1 MTQRILPELIL
12 ASAVC
17 ALAPLA
23 FVAGVAS
30 AAPAAK
36 KAAAVPAAP
45 AGTPIEYSEL
55 EHRVGDHVI
64 VETTLETVRRGTLIK
79 YTNPTLTLQLGPEHG
94 SIELSVPRETVRSLR
109 IIPAATPAAESTP
122 RQQGDGSAEKN

>member
-1 MTQRILPELIL
+1 MTQFNLPKLIL
-12 ASAVC
+12 AGAVC

-23 FVAGVAS
+23 FVAGAAS

-36 KAAAVPAAP
+36 KAAEAP
-45 AGTPIEYSEL
+45 VAPVGTPIEYSEL
-55 EHRVGDHVI
+55 EHRIGDHLI
-64 VETTLETVRRGTLIK
+64 VETTHETVRRGTLVK

-109 IIPAATPAAESTP
+109 IVPAAAESGAVQ
-122 RQQGDGSAEKN
+122 QQGDGSAEKN